1 MALAY
6 KPDSNLKII
15 SMRLFSYLT
24 SFGLFAVSSLAS
36 AQSIDYPALDRR
48 INIMMQAP
56 DMVGLSVA
64 IVEGDEIKFAKGYGE
79 TLKGSGEK
87 VDADTVFRWASI
99 SKSVA
104 ATLIYDLSED
114 DVLSTNDP
122 IHPYAPSLELPP
134 ASRPTKIG
142 DVLSHRIGLPSNA
155 HDKRIEADWTG
166 ANVRRSLDELERKCG
181 PGTCHAYQNAA
192 FDSLSEVIEGV
203 TKLPYKAVVN
213 EKIFKPLDMTTASVT
228 REGLVRSKNW
238 ARPHKDNGTPY
249 DDVLPTYYRIPAAA
263 GINSSVKDLAK
274 WMSVHFKD
282 HAFLSDKQRADMQ
295 TPYVNTPREK
305 RFIDRYFYALED
317 PHYGLGWRI
326 YDHAGRK
333 LVGHRGGVMGYR
345 SLTFFDPE
353 RRAGI
358 AVMWNTA
365 HTRPVALQLEFLDQ
379 LYGLERKDWLQLGGR
394 DKG

>member
-1 MALAY
+1 MMA
-6 KPDSNLKII
+6 
-15 SMRLFSYLT
+15 F
-24 SFGLFAVSSLAS
+24 

-48 INIMMQAP
+48 IKIMMENP
-56 DMVGLSVA
+56 EMVGLSVA

-79 TLKGSGEK
+79 TVKGSGQE

-104 ATLIYDLSED
+104 ASLIYDLSEQD
-114 DVLSTNDP
+114 ALSINDP
-122 IHPYAPSLELPP
+122 IHPYAPSLKLPP

-142 DVLSHRIGLPSNA
+142 DVLSHRLGITRNA

-166 ANVRRSLDELERKCG
+166 ANVRRSLAALPRECE

-192 FDSLSEVIEGV
+192 FDSLSEVVEGV
-203 TKLPYKAVVN
+203 TQLPYKAVVN
-213 EKIFKPLDMTTASVT
+213 EQIFKPLNMTTASVT

-238 ARPHKDNGTPY
+238 ARPHRENGVPY

-274 WMSVHFKD
+274 WMSVNFDGHG
-282 HAFLSDKQRADMQ
+282 FLSDKQRTDMQ
-295 TPYVNTPREK
+295 TPYVDTPREK
-305 RFIDRYFYALED
+305 RFINQYFYGLDD

-326 YDHAGRK
+326 YKHGDRN
-333 LVGHRGGVMGYR
+333 LVGHRGGVAGYR
-345 SLTFFDPE
+345 TLVFFDPE

-358 AVMWNTA
+358 AVMWNTS

-379 LYGLERKDWLQLGGR
+379 LYGLERKDWLQLGGK